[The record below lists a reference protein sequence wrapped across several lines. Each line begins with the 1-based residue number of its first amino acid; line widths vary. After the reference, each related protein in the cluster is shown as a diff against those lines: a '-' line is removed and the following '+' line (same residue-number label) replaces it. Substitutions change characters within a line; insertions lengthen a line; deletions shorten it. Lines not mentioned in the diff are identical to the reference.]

1 MMVGGGNQDVEWW
14 REKMEEEKREAG
26 GIYRFVYVRSRK
38 GQVKQVIWKEVT
50 KICAFMLVGLS
61 SIILSYQEASNCK
74 RD

>member
-1 MMVGGGNQDVEWW
+1 M
-14 REKMEEEKREAG
+14 KMEEKREAG

-38 GQVKQVIWKEVT
+38 GQVKPVIWKEVT
-50 KICAFMLVGLS
+50 NICAFMLVGLS